1 MSQASEYTEDS
12 YDTDDFLHNWNIFI
26 KQYRYE
32 FPLNLLSKYGF
43 KNFDLDD
50 LTRVVVSATKGEQDG
65 LNRIE
70 NVRKYL
76 RETFYHIKTNFQGY
90 DDDYWQLDEIKEDFQ
105 EILEDLKPE
114 NFKKIINLATPEEK
128 MMVRS
133 ISRQANT
140 KLPEDIQKEII
151 SHIGYGGRRRKKT
164 KSKRRKSMRLLRKV
178 KKARSMKQKKRTLR
192 HK

>member
-1 MSQASEYTEDS
+1 MSQDSEYTEDS
-12 YDTDDFLHNWNIFI
+12 YNTDDFLHNWNIFI

-32 FPLNLLSKYGF
+32 FPLNLLNKYGF
-43 KNFDLDD
+43 KSFDLND
-50 LTRVVVSATKGEQDG
+50 LTQAVVSATKGEQDG

-76 RETFYHIKTNFQGY
+76 RETFYHIKTNFRGG
-90 DDDYWQLDEIKEDFQ
+90 DDDYWELDEIKQDFQ
-105 EILEDLKPE
+105 EILDDLKPD

-140 KLPEDIQKEII
+140 KLPEDVQREII
-151 SHIGYGGRRRKKT
+151 SHIGYGGRRLKKI
-164 KSKRRKSMRLLRKV
+164 KSKRRKSINLLKKV
-178 KKARSMKQKKRTLR
+178 KKTRSIKQKKRTLR
-192 HK
+192 RK